1 MALPSNYKAIAAASP
16 APAPGNRELSFYIVL
31 VLQHLGSFYA
41 A

>member
-16 APAPGNRELSFYIVL
+16 APAPGSREFSFYIML
-31 VLQHLGSFYA
+31 VLQHLDSFYA